1 MSAGSFGTLRPL
13 PAPAMVTEADVRHSL
28 RAEVLAGAPPS
39 TEAVFEFWVPPSNER
54 ADIAV
59 IGTTMDGFEIKTERD
74 TLKRLPRQADAYSR
88 VFDRCHA
95 VLAQRHVDRALEILP
110 SWWGIQVIDEGL
122 SFMTLR
128 EPQHN
133 HNVDPDTL
141 VRLLWRDEAYAA
153 LCELGTAPDPRSGR
167 FRLWEMLLAL
177 VDVDSLRRVVRE
189 TLLGRD
195 AGRARIPS
203 RRFAVT

>member
-1 MSAGSFGTLRPL
+1 
-13 PAPAMVTEADVRHSL
+13 MVTEAEVRHSL
-28 RAEVLAGAPPS
+28 RAEVLASAPS
-39 TEAVFEFWVPPSNER
+39 SAEAVFEFWVPPSSER

-74 TLKRLPRQADAYSR
+74 TLKRLPRQADAYTR

-95 VLAQRHVDRALEILP
+95 VLAPRHVEKALEILP
-110 SWWGIQVIDEGL
+110 PWWGVQLIDEGL

-128 EPQHN
+128 EPAHN
-133 HNVDPDTL
+133 QNVDPEAL

-153 LCELGTAPDPRSGR
+153 LCEIGTVPDSRTGR

-177 VDVDSLRRVVRE
+177 LDVDSLRRVVRE

-195 AGRARIPS
+195 ARRARIPS
-203 RRFAVT
+203 QRFAVT